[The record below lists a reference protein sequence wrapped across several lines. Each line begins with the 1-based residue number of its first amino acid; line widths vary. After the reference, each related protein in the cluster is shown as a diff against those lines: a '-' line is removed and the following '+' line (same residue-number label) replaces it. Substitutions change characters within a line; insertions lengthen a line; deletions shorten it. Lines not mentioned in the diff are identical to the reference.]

1 MGNPAVRIAIAFILF
16 AGCVIADPLPYP
28 VGNVT
33 TATGTLFSCPSG
45 FACSLINVNTPNYPC
60 YALAAIAVLEPEN
73 PIATDLFFSGSGGGS
88 WWTTT
93 LYPGSTFVQD
103 LLNAGHRIVQISWY
117 GNGWM
122 QKRSCPD
129 NIYPIA
135 AACRPATVI
144 KYVHD
149 RWPNTPLNV
158 EGSSGGSA
166 QIAYSLAFYGAEQWV
181 TGIAVLDSANPFM
194 EIHKGCQLDYPGYT
208 YNSGA
213 NAILN
218 AFFFNSLCG
227 SGQVDENWATNSVE
241 YGGNY
246 SYPVCRVQV
255 LVGSSDNDFI
265 KNRGTDYFNLL
276 ASGTPNAVFTSV
288 ANCGHGFQVYPSGV
302 ATIKTLLLNSQ
313 PAPTPTVPPLP
324 TATATCTCP

>member
-1 MGNPAVRIAIAFILF
+1 MKKSFLF
-16 AGCVIADPLPYP
+16 AYFALTSLNANPLPYP
-28 VGNVT
+28 VGSVSPGND
-33 TATGTLFSCPSG
+33 TLYSCPPG
-45 FACSLINVNTPNYPC
+45 FVCSVIHVITPNYPC
-60 YALAAIAVLEPEN
+60 YALAAIAVAEPPN
-73 PIATDLFFSGSGGGS
+73 PVVTDLFFSGSGGGS
-88 WWTTT
+88 WWTSA
-93 LYPGSTFVQD
+93 LYPGSTFIQD
-103 LLNAGHRIVQISWY
+103 LLDAGHRIVQISWY

-166 QIAYSLAFYGAEQWV
+166 ALSYSLAFYGADQWI
-181 TGIAVLDSANPFM
+181 TGVAVLDSTNPFM
-194 EIHKGCQLDYPGYT
+194 EIQKGCESSYPGYT

-227 SGQVDENWATNSVE
+227 SGQSDENWATNSVE
-241 YGGNY
+241 HGGNY
-246 SYPVCRVQV
+246 SYPVCRVHIFN
-255 LVGSSDNDFI
+255 GTSDNDFI
-265 KNRGTDYFNLL
+265 KNRGSDYFNLL
-276 ASGTPNAVFTSV
+276 AIGTPNALFTEV
-288 ANCGHGFQVYPSGV
+288 LGAGHGFQTYPAGI
-302 ATIKTLLLNSQ
+302 ATMKSALLNEWQ
-313 PAPTPTVPPLP
+313 TTTPTPTVPPPP
-324 TATATCTCP
+324 TPTATCTCI